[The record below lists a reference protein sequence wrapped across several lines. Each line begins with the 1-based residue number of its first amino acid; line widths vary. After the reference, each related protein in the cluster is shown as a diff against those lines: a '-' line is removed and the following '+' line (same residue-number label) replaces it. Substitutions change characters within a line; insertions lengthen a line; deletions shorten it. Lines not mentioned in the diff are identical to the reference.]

1 MPNRLIIKRI
11 QYREINGNICGGF
24 CSLRRMNRFKAPR
37 KNLGA
42 LLFSPQDEQVQSS
55 EEKPRGFVVLSAE

>member
-1 MPNRLIIKRI
+1 
-11 QYREINGNICGGF
+11 
-24 CSLRRMNRFKAPR
+24 MNRFKALR

-55 EEKPRGFVVLSAE
+55 EEKPWGFAFLSAG